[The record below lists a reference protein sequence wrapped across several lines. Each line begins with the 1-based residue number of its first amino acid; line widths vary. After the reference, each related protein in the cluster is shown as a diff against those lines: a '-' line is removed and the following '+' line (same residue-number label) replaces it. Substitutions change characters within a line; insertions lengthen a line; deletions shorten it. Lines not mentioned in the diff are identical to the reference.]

1 MKMFPGS
8 VSQVLIFWKLL
19 DGGGSIELNPPSLL
33 ITIVARE
40 TKECAIVHTPIY
52 SILSN
57 V

>member
-1 MKMFPGS
+1 VKMFPGS